1 MELDKSR
8 GTKQT
13 CNNSEPE
20 EASEAKMHWAFQAI
34 VKQLHNPDETFDLDL
49 DKKH

>member
-20 EASEAKMHWAFQAI
+20 EASEAKMH
-34 VKQLHNPDETFDLDL
+34 
-49 DKKH
+49 